1 VIVAQ
6 ITDLHVMAPG
16 KLAYG
21 RVDTGPMLD
30 AAIAHLNRLVPQPDL
45 VVITGD
51 LADRGEPEA
60 YRHLRALLASL
71 KAPYCVIPGNHDRHA
86 EFRRAFADHDYLPS
100 DGPFIQYVIDGH
112 PLRIVAVD
120 SCIPGMT
127 RGRLCAERLDWLDRT
142 LAAQSSKPTLVIMH
156 HAPLRTGLTHYD
168 EVALEDPEPLEAV
181 IRRHPQVERIL
192 CGHVHRAIQQRFGGT
207 ILSTCPSTAHQVA
220 LDLRHG
226 VEEGFTLEPP
236 GFQIH
241 RWNGSKLFTYTLAVG
256 TFAGPFPFK

>member
-21 RVDTGPMLD
+21 RVDTAPMLD
-30 AAIAHLNRLVPQPDL
+30 AAIGHLNQLAPQPDL
-45 VVITGD
+45 VLITGD
-51 LADRGEPEA
+51 LADHGDPAA
-60 YRHLRALLASL
+60 YRHLRELLAPL
-71 KAPYCVIPGNHDRHA
+71 KAPYCVIPGNHDRHEA
-86 EFRRAFADHDYLPS
+86 FRHAFADHAYLPQQ
-100 DGPFIQYVIDGH
+100 GPFIQYVIDDH

-127 RGRLCAERLDWLDRT
+127 RGRLDGERLDWLDRT
-142 LAAQSSKPTLVIMH
+142 LAAQPTKPTLVIMH
-156 HAPLRTGLTHYD
+156 HAPLRTGLKHYD

-181 IRRHPQVERIL
+181 IRRHQQVERIL

-220 LDLRHG
+220 LDLRRG

-241 RWNGSKLFTYTLAVG
+241 RWNGSALFTYTLAVG
-256 TFAGPFPFK
+256 NFAGPFPFK